1 MDGKIIDFFV
11 LCETVEFMG
20 CSIVSAA
27 CDGSG
32 AVLER
37 SDGKEIIIRRGGDG
51 GEILAPELSR
61 RDFLILRGI
70 AAGAGYRLIDG
81 LEG

>member
-11 LCETVEFMG
+11 LGEVIEFFG
-20 CSIVSAA
+20 CSIVSAS

-32 AVLER
+32 VVLER
-37 SDGKEIIIRRGGDG
+37 EDGKEFIIRRDENG

-61 RDFLILRGI
+61 PEFLMLRGI